1 MKDKKL
7 EKYIQSIEGIVGDTL
22 TGAARETL
30 VEITT
35 KFIQLNNSVIS
46 YEEISGEDDVSLREF
61 SSEGEVS
68 LSEPEFFD
76 ELPEVIHD
84 ILGIHRYSRPFLLEV
99 PNVIVQAPEGHTR
112 RAEDGR
118 YIVYNYGKE
127 GTKHAARSLAYDIV
141 IGLSHGSVPPVR
153 SQTDDMPRYDLAL
166 SLLSP
171 HTNNYTHWA
180 QECLTRLEAF
190 EHYVEQTGKRPTI
203 LLPEDPPAFV
213 NESLSLLGHD
223 EQNCVEVN
231 DGRVRIDQLVMPTPR
246 RFLNNKSGEG
256 WLRVPEAFDWVS
268 DRAIEAID
276 GSEAQYSSRVVI
288 SREDASTRRMTNR
301 GEVVDQLSEYGF
313 EKYVPGTMS
322 YEEQVRLFSQA
333 DFVVGAH
340 GAGMINCIYANDASL
355 LELYGDHFLPAN
367 YELAQGQGR
376 PYGCL
381 HCDPVDKDFRVNAK
395 KLTEAV
401 ALLENLRQ
409 ND

>member
-1 MKDKKL
+1 MKDNKL
-7 EKYIQSIEGIVGDTL
+7 EKYIQSIEGVVGDTI

-46 YEEISGEDDVSLREF
+46 YEEISGEDGVSLREF
-61 SSEGEVS
+61 SSEGEVT
-68 LSEPEFFD
+68 LSEPGFLD
-76 ELPEVIHD
+76 ELPEEICD
-84 ILGIHRYSRPFLLEV
+84 ILGTHRYSRPFMLEV
-99 PNVIVQAPEGHTR
+99 PNAIVQAPEGHTR
-112 RAEDGR
+112 RAEGGR
-118 YIVYNYGKE
+118 YIVYNYGKQ
-127 GTKHAARSLAYDIV
+127 GTEHAARSLAYDIV
-141 IGLSHGSVPPVR
+141 IGLSHGSVPAVR
-153 SQTDDMPRYDLAL
+153 SETDDMPRYDLAL

-190 EHYVEQTGKRPTI
+190 DQYVEQTGRRPTI
-203 LLPEDPPAFV
+203 LLPEDPPTFV
-213 NESLSLLGHD
+213 NESLSLLGYD
-223 EQNCVEVN
+223 EQNCVEVKN
-231 DGRVRIDQLVMPTPR
+231 GPVRIDQLVMPTPR

-256 WLRVPEAFDWVS
+256 WLRMPEAFDWVS

-276 GSEAQYSSRVVI
+276 GSEAQYTSHVLI
-288 SREDASTRRMTNR
+288 SREDAATRRMTNR
-301 GEVVDQLSEYGF
+301 IEVVDRLSEHGF

-340 GAGMINCIYANDASL
+340 GAGMINCIYANDASV

-381 HCDPVDKDFRVNAK
+381 HCEPVDKDFHVDTD
-395 KLTEAV
+395 KLTKGV
-401 ALLENLRQ
+401 KLLENSGQ
-409 ND
+409 DG

>member
-7 EKYIQSIEGIVGDTL
+7 EKHIQSIEGVVGDAITD
-22 TGAARETL
+22 AAREAL

-35 KFIQLNNSVIS
+35 KFIQLNNSVMS
-46 YEEISGEDDVSLREF
+46 YEELSNEDNVSLREF

-68 LSEPEFFD
+68 LSEPYFFD
-76 ELPEVIHD
+76 KLPEEIRD
-84 ILGIHRYSRPFLLEV
+84 ILSTYRYSRPFMLEV
-99 PNVIVQAPEGHTR
+99 PNVTVQAPEGHTR

-118 YIVYNYGKE
+118 YIVYNYGKS
-127 GTKHAARSLAYDIV
+127 GTEYAARSLAYDIV

-153 SQTDDMPRYDLAL
+153 SETNDMARYDLAL

-190 EHYVEQTGKRPTI
+190 DHYVEQTGMRPTI

-213 NESLSLLGHD
+213 NESLSMLGYD
-223 EQNCVEVN
+223 EENCVEIN
-231 DGRVRIDQLVMPTPR
+231 DGQVRVDRFVMPTPR
-246 RFLNNKSGEG
+246 RFLNKKLGEG
-256 WLRVPEAFDWVS
+256 WLRMPDAFDWVS
-268 DRAIEAID
+268 NRAIEAMD
-276 GSEAQYSSRVVI
+276 GSETQYSSHVLI
-288 SREDASTRRMTNR
+288 SREDAATRRMTNR
-301 GEVVDQLSEYGF
+301 SEVVDRLSEHGF

-340 GAGMINCIYANDASL
+340 GAGMINCIYANDASM

-381 HCDPVDKDFRVNAK
+381 HCEPIDKDFHVDTD
-395 KLTEAV
+395 KLTKGIK
-401 ALLENLRQ
+401 LLENSRQ
-409 ND
+409 DG

>member
-1 MKDKKL
+1 
-7 EKYIQSIEGIVGDTL
+7 
-22 TGAARETL
+22 
-30 VEITT
+30 
-35 KFIQLNNSVIS
+35 
-46 YEEISGEDDVSLREF
+46 
-61 SSEGEVS
+61 VS

-76 ELPEVIHD
+76 ELPEEIRD
-84 ILGIHRYSRPFLLEV
+84 ILGTHQYSRPFMLEV

-112 RAEDGR
+112 RAEDGK

-127 GTKHAARSLAYDIV
+127 GTEHAAQSLAYDIV

-153 SQTDDMPRYDLAL
+153 SETDDMPRYDLAL

-190 EHYVEQTGKRPTI
+190 DHYVEQAGKRPTI

-213 NESLSLLGHD
+213 NESLSLLGYD
-223 EQNCVEVN
+223 DQNCVEVN
-231 DGRVRIDQLVMPTPR
+231 DGPVCVDQLVMPTPR
-246 RFLNNKSGEG
+246 RFLNNKSGER
-256 WLRVPEAFDWVS
+256 WLRMPEAFDWVS
-268 DRAIEAID
+268 DQAIEAID
-276 GSEAQYSSRVVI
+276 GSEAQYSSHVLI

-301 GEVVDQLSEYGF
+301 SEVVDQLSEYGF

-322 YEEQVRLFSQA
+322 YEEQVGLFSQA

-340 GAGMINCIYANDASL
+340 GAGMINCIYANDASV
-355 LELYGDHFLPAN
+355 LELYGNHFLPAN

-381 HCDPVDKDFRVNAK
+381 HCDPVDKDFRVNAE

-401 ALLENLRQ
+401 ALLEDLRQ